1 MSKEIKKTFDAEIEK
16 ILKNLNISSKSR
28 VFKKSIKLN
37 SLLTKNS
44 AEISFDFLAA
54 QKAYYFNLTGYSD
67 EFSEYIE
74 KIKPPYNS
82 NTLDGFEHH
91 FNMSTLQEKSHSH
104 SNQVGKIYLTSNHL
118 EFNYQLD
125 NLSKA
130 LAGFYIPWLIEF
142 LDFKV
147 ELIYKI
153 LQRPDFYSYP
163 IPMVVYILKKQGVKL
178 SDLNLEI
185 SKKIIKNKEFDN
197 NLMMPYL

>member
-91 FNMSTLQEKSHSH
+91 FNMSTLQEKSHSY

-185 SKKIIKNKEFDN
+185 GKKIIKNKEFDN